1 MLTLEQKKELLSLA
15 RNAISAHFK
24 HQTVTLPK
32 DPAFHFQRGVFVS
45 LHINGNLRGC
55 IGYIKGYKSIAES
68 VKEMAEAAAFQD
80 PRFPP
85 LTEKEL
91 EKVTLEISIL
101 GELIPLQK
109 NELPVIGRD
118 GLYIQ
123 HPYGSGLLLPQVAV
137 EYNWQPETFLR
148 EVCRKAGLPPAAY
161 LDPAS
166 VVYRFTADVFSEA
179 DTF

>member
-1 MLTLEQKKELLSLA
+1 MFSPEQKKTLLSLA
-15 RNAISAHFK
+15 RNSISSYIK
-24 HQTVTLPK
+24 SQCVTLPENS
-32 DPAFHFQRGVFVS
+32 AFKLKRGVFVS

-68 VKEMAEAAAFQD
+68 VKEMALAAAFQD

-91 EKVTLEISIL
+91 ERVTLEISIL
-101 GELIPLQK
+101 EELIPLQK

-137 EYNWQPETFLR
+137 EYNWKPETFLQ
-148 EVCRKAGLPPAAY
+148 EVCRKAGLYANAY